1 MITGVTNGLTLTTD
15 HLVAVISVNVYSVAV
30 DDIDDG

>member
-1 MITGVTNGLTLTTD
+1 MIINVTNGLTLTKD
-15 HLVAVISVNVYSVAV
+15 QLVAVNVYSVAV

>member
-1 MITGVTNGLTLTTD
+1 MITDVTNGLTLTTD
-15 HLVAVISVNVYSVAV
+15 HLVAVNVYSVAV